1 MTASGR
7 SVSQPELSDSV
18 VDEDSVS
25 HDAVFNALSNERRRY
40 TLHYLNSVD
49 YPVSVGELAEQI
61 AAWENSVSR
70 NRVTAAQR
78 KRVYTALQQFHLD
91 KMVDAELVRYERRD
105 GMVELAFDS
114 DSIDIYLDIVESD
127 NIPWSTYY
135 TGLSV
140 LSAGFVLCSVVGIP
154 PFPLLD
160 NVVSLVVV
168 VGVFVLSSICH
179 LYLDSKYR
187 LGDFP

>member
-1 MTASGR
+1 MTASGQ
-7 SVSQPELSDSV
+7 SVSQPNLSDSV
-18 VDEDSVS
+18 VEEGSVS
-25 HDAVFNALSNERRRY
+25 HDAVFSALSNERRRY

-70 NRVTAAQR
+70 TEVTAAQR

-91 KMVDAELVRYERRD
+91 KMVDADMVRYERRD

-114 DSIDIYLDIVESD
+114 DSIDIYLDIVDSD
-127 NIPWSTYY
+127 NIPWSKYY
-135 TGLSV
+135 AGLSV
-140 LSAGFVLCSVVGIP
+140 LAAGLVVCIVAGVP
-154 PFPLLD
+154 PFSLLG

-168 VGVFVLSSICH
+168 VGVFVLSSAAH
-179 LYLDSKYR
+179 LYLDSKHR
-187 LGDFP
+187 LGDLR